1 MDAMYKK
8 VGIASMIMMASIF
21 LSRVI
26 GVFREMAV
34 AYVGGAD
41 APVDA
46 YQVAFIIPEILN
58 HVVASG
64 FLSVTFIPIFTH
76 HLSRNQED
84 QGWEIFSIIWTSFGF
99 GLIILITA
107 ACLWADP
114 LISILAP
121 GITTPASKALAVK
134 MTRIIM
140 PAQFFFFSGGLLM
153 AVQFAKER
161 FLIPALAPLIYNLGI
176 ITGGLLCAESL
187 GMEGFAWGVLTGAFV
202 GNFALQYWG
211 ASRIGMSLNLSLH
224 LNHPEFINYL
234 RLTLP
239 LIVGL
244 TMMFSTEI
252 FFKFFGS
259 YLPAG
264 GIAGLNY
271 GLRVMLM
278 LVALFGQAVGVASF
292 PYMAQLVAQKRF
304 DDLNRLI
311 NDTLR
316 YMTVVI
322 PFSVLLIVLRKEVV
336 LILFQR
342 GRFDPAAT
350 ALTSDALLFLLA
362 GAFAFAA
369 QAVVVRGFYA
379 TQNTLL
385 PAVYGSLG
393 VIISV
398 PAYVAGLY
406 FWGINGV
413 ATAISLS
420 VLIQV
425 SILYAVWNHR
435 SGNRDSLGVYHCFL
449 RMLLVSVLMGAL
461 LRVFKNALAKG
472 LNSASFSGALAT
484 CMLTGTLFVILLVAG
499 AYIFDVQE
507 VKHVLRRLGFPGGDR
522 GRR

>member
-1 MDAMYKK
+1 MYKK

-21 LSRVI
+21 LSRLI
-26 GVFREMAV
+26 GVFREIAV

-46 YQVAFIIPEILN
+46 YQVAFVIPEILN

-64 FLSVTFIPIFTH
+64 FLSVTFIPIFTR
-76 HLSRNQED
+76 HLTQHRED
-84 QGWEIFSIIWTSFGF
+84 QGWEIFSIVLTGF
-99 GLIILITA
+99 GVGLILLIA
-107 ACLWADP
+107 SACMWADP
-114 LISILAP
+114 LISVLAP
-121 GITTPASKALAVK
+121 GITTPEIKAQAVR

-140 PAQFFFFSGGLLM
+140 PAQFFFFSGGLFM

-176 ITGGLLCAESL
+176 ITGGLVFAEPL
-187 GMEGFAWGVLTGAFV
+187 GMEGFAWGVLAGAFL
-202 GNFALQYWG
+202 GNFVLQYWG
-211 ASRIGMSLNLSLH
+211 ARRIGMVLRPGLNLT
-224 LNHPEFINYL
+224 HPDFIAYL

-239 LIVGL
+239 LMVGL

-271 GLRVMLM
+271 ALRIMLL

-292 PYMAQLVAQKRF
+292 PYMAQLVAKERL
-304 DDLNRLI
+304 DELNRMI

-322 PFSVLLIVLRKEVV
+322 PFSVLLMVLRKEVV

-350 ALTSDALLFLLA
+350 VLTSEALLFLLA
-362 GAFAFAA
+362 GAFAFAS

-385 PAVYGSLG
+385 PAVYGTVG
-393 VIISV
+393 VVISV
-398 PAYVAGLY
+398 PAYLAGLHL
-406 FWGINGV
+406 WGINGV
-413 ATAISLS
+413 AMAISIS

-425 SILYAVWNHR
+425 VVLYAVWNHR
-435 SGNRDSLGVYHCFL
+435 SGNRDSQRVYRSFM
-449 RMLLVSVLMGAL
+449 RMLMVSILIGLVLQGFKSVLGY
-461 LRVFKNALAKG
+461 G
-472 LNSASFSGALAT
+472 LDSTGFHGALAT
-484 CMLTGTLFVILLVAG
+484 CILIGIVFVVLLVAG
-499 AYIFDVQE
+499 AYRFDIQE
-507 VKHVLRRLGFPGGDR
+507 VKYLTGRLEAFWGKR
-522 GRR
+522 GKQ